1 MVDVYEECPSYQ
13 KTRVSFKQTH
23 EEDAADLLL
32 CYSDL
37 KAVPLF
43 NSDNCNG
50 DNFHYDTIEK
60 MKKTISF
67 WNDSYILKCFV
78 RWTLTTNET
87 DEKMGTVEMF
97 HRTADDEFDHYGLLR
112 IDLRSKYEAQPVI
125 NEILDIVEENF
136 FELFNVDAILTK
148 SIAHASERITSL
160 LQKGYRP
167 LNQKFVVYDDYYV
180 KYKLS

>member
-1 MVDVYEECPSYQ
+1 MVDVYEECPSYK

-23 EEDAADLLL
+23 EEDAEDLLL

-50 DNFHYDTIEK
+50 DNFYYDTIEK

-67 WNDSYILKCFV
+67 WNYSYIHRYFV
-78 RWTLTTNET
+78 RWTLTSNET
-87 DEKMGTVEMF
+87 EEKIGTIEMF
-97 HRTADDEFDHYGLLR
+97 HRQADDVFNHFGVLR
-112 IDLRSKYEAQPVI
+112 IDLRSDYEAQPVI

-136 FELFNVDAILTK
+136 FELFHVDAILTK
-148 SIAHASERITSL
+148 SIPLASERISSL